1 MQPSTQMSAE
11 FETVSLRFLGA
22 TKLTVNNNPGVV
34 MNLKFF
40 EILSRVTSFLQKL
53 TITLMSD
60 WTSEMVEFEKDM
72 NKNDAIRTDTFTADQ
87 EWFLCS
93 HVDTEPTKTE
103 NTPRSSKND
112 YPLYNIS
119 LHVKRKN
126 GYYLWNIAMII
137 VRTYLVSP

>member
-1 MQPSTQMSAE
+1 
-11 FETVSLRFLGA
+11 
-22 TKLTVNNNPGVV
+22 
-34 MNLKFF
+34 
-40 EILSRVTSFLQKL
+40 
-53 TITLMSD
+53 MSD
-60 WTSEMVEFEKDM
+60 WTSEMVKFKKDM
-72 NKNDAIRTDTFTADQ
+72 TRKDAIRTETFTADQ

-137 VRTYLVSP
+137 VRTYLVSITVPEPDLERGGQPPLKFFPPLGPQFGPKISEGRVPQAPPMDPPLHKSILN